1 MKKGFLLLFF
11 LISSVFVAQCA
22 SLEGVN
28 PPETTKDLPASYQ
41 QFKHQF
47 LRNGDIAENA
57 RPFSSFRGNDDF
69 TMLYVAGG
77 LFVLTGGLAYLNG
90 YNHSDGFFSPDNT
103 GLIVGGSISGVI
115 LLTKYFVDR
124 YRHP

>member
-1 MKKGFLLLFF
+1 MKKWSLLLLF
-11 LISSVFVAQCA
+11 LISSAYAAQC
-22 SLEGVN
+22 STIEGN
-28 PPETTKDLPASYQ
+28 GQPEAALDLPASYQ

-47 LRNGDIAENA
+47 LLNENMPENA
-57 RPFSSFRGNDDF
+57 RPFSSFKGNDDF

-77 LFVLTGGLAYLNG
+77 LFVITGGLAYANG

-103 GLIVGGSISGVI
+103 GLIIGGSLSTAI
-115 LLTKYFVDR
+115 LLTKFFIDR